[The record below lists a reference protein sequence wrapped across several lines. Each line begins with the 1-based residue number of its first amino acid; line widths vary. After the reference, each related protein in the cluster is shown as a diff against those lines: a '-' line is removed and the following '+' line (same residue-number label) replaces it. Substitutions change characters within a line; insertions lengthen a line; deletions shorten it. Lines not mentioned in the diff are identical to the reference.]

1 MACKFVSHTNKTLTP
16 LGLAEVKNCLL
27 PENSICVSCIGSDLG
42 KVVKTQ
48 EPSVTNQQINSIIP
62 YKDFDA
68 DFVYYLMCI
77 VGKDLNFISKTST
90 AVPIVNKS
98 TFSNYKVRIP
108 QIGVQKAI
116 GNILSSL
123 DDKIELNR
131 KINSNLEEQAK
142 ALFKSWFIDFEP
154 FKGGK
159 FIDSELGMIP
169 EGWNVKS
176 ASDIFNITIG
186 KTPPRK
192 ESKWFTKGIGNVWVS
207 ISDMKLNGAFIG
219 HSSEKLS
226 DDAIAKFNIVMVP
239 KDTIL
244 LSFKLTIGRVAIS
257 SCDLTT
263 NEAIARFSIDNPR
276 LREFTYLFLKNY
288 NYQSLGSTSSIA
300 TAVNSKIIKSMPFL
314 LPDADT
320 TESFHKL
327 SKPLFDQIEVTQK
340 QTYCL
345 ASIRDTLLPKLMSG
359 EIDVE
364 HSKLLFILRLSSIL
378 ESREESMDT
387 ILCCTVKVGIAIPQF
402 IICFL
407 SPRGIF
413 VPFAPSII

>member
-1 MACKFVSHTNKTLTP
+1 MEEWKEYRLGEVLTIKYGKDHKKLKEGNIPVYGSGGVMRYVNKAISHGP
-16 LGLAEVKNCLL
+16 SLL
-27 PENSICVSCIGSDLG
+27 IPRKGSLNNIIYS
-42 KVVKTQ
+42 
-48 EPSVTNQQINSIIP
+48 PSAFWTVDTMFWTQINSDIANPLFLYYSICK
-62 YKDFDA
+62 KDFA
-68 DFVYYLMCI
+68 ALN
-77 VGKDLNFISKTST
+77 VGT
-90 AVPIVNKS
+90 AVPSLTVPVIEDIKIS
-98 TFSNYKVRIP
+98 LPDLDIQSKIC
-108 QIGVQKAI
+108 AI
-116 GNILSSL
+116 LKSL

-340 QTYCL
+340 QTDCL
-345 ASIRDTLLPKLMSG
+345 AFIRDTLLPKLMSG

-364 HSKLLFILRLSSIL
+364 HSKLLFI
-378 ESREESMDT
+378 
-387 ILCCTVKVGIAIPQF
+387 
-402 IICFL
+402 
-407 SPRGIF
+407 
-413 VPFAPSII
+413 

>member
-1 MACKFVSHTNKTLTP
+1 MEEWKDVKVS
-16 LGLAEVKNCLL
+16 ELL
-27 PENSICVSCIGSDLG
+27 QEISMGPFGSNIKVDNFIDSGVPVLNGSNLQGYKLNEDSFNYVSEEKADSLG
-42 KVVKTQ
+42 KANAHRGDIVITHRG
-48 EPSVTNQQINSIIP
+48 TLGQIIYIP
-62 YKDFDA
+62 QDSKFNRYVISQSQFRLKLKSEIVRPDY
-68 DFVYYLMCI
+68 FVYFFHTRIGQHKILMNASQVGVPALARPTTTFKEVSIPIPPLSVQDRIMAILLCI
-77 VGKDLNFISKTST
+77 
-90 AVPIVNKS
+90 
-98 TFSNYKVRIP
+98 
-108 QIGVQKAI
+108 
-116 GNILSSL
+116 
-123 DDKIELNR
+123 DDKIELDR

-142 ALFKSWFIDFEP
+142 ALFKSWFINFEP
-154 FKGGK
+154 FKDGK
-159 FIDSELGMIP
+159 FVDSELGKIP

-276 LREFTYLFLKNY
+276 LREFTYLYLKNY
-288 NYQSLGSTSSIA
+288 NFQSLGSTSSIA

-320 TESFHKL
+320 MESFHKL

-340 QTYCL
+340 QTDCL
-345 ASIRDTLLPKLMSG
+345 ASIRDVLLPKLMSG
-359 EIDVE
+359 EIE
-364 HSKLLFILRLSSIL
+364 
-378 ESREESMDT
+378 
-387 ILCCTVKVGIAIPQF
+387 VK
-402 IICFL
+402 
-407 SPRGIF
+407 
-413 VPFAPSII
+413 

>member
-1 MACKFVSHTNKTLTP
+1 MEQWKEYRLGEIATFITAKSDISLFNKRNYISTENILPNRSGIKEASSLPTTGSVIAFCKNDILISNIRPYFKKIW
-16 LGLAEVKNCLL
+16 LASFDGGCSNDVICLRAK
-27 PENSICVSCIGSDLG
+27 ENVSCQFL
-42 KVVKTQ
+42 
-48 EPSVTNQQINSIIP
+48 
-62 YKDFDA
+62 
-68 DFVYYLMCI
+68 YYLLSQDAFFDYVMLGAKGTKMPRGDRNQIIKWVLTLPPLKEQHRI
-77 VGKDLNFISKTST
+77 VSLL
-90 AVPIVNKS
+90 
-98 TFSNYKVRIP
+98 Y
-108 QIGVQKAI
+108 
-116 GNILSSL
+116 SL
-123 DDKIELNR
+123 DSKIELNR

-300 TAVNSKIIKSMPFL
+300 TA
-314 LPDADT
+314 
-320 TESFHKL
+320 
-327 SKPLFDQIEVTQK
+327 
-340 QTYCL
+340 
-345 ASIRDTLLPKLMSG
+345 
-359 EIDVE
+359 
-364 HSKLLFILRLSSIL
+364 
-378 ESREESMDT
+378 
-387 ILCCTVKVGIAIPQF
+387 
-402 IICFL
+402 
-407 SPRGIF
+407 
-413 VPFAPSII
+413 

>member
-1 MACKFVSHTNKTLTP
+1 MEQWKEYRLGEVVNILDNKRVPLSSKERSNRKGSFPYYGAQGIIDYIDDYIFDGTYLLVAEDGENLKSHK
-16 LGLAEVKNCLL
+16 
-27 PENSICVSCIGSDLG
+27 
-42 KVVKTQ
+42 
-48 EPSVTNQQINSIIP
+48 QQISQIAKGKYWVNNHAHILESNGKCDIRYICYLLNTIDISGYVTGSAQP
-62 YKDFDA
+62 KLNQENLKAITLKLPSLATQIRIA
-68 DFVYYLMCI
+68 DF
-77 VGKDLNFISKTST
+77 ISM
-90 AVPIVNKS
+90 
-98 TFSNYKVRIP
+98 F
-108 QIGVQKAI
+108 
-116 GNILSSL
+116 
-123 DDKIELNR
+123 DDKIALNR

-340 QTYCL
+340 QTDCL
-345 ASIRDTLLPKLMSG
+345 AFIRDTLLPKLMSG

-364 HSKLLFILRLSSIL
+364 HSKLLFI
-378 ESREESMDT
+378 
-387 ILCCTVKVGIAIPQF
+387 
-402 IICFL
+402 
-407 SPRGIF
+407 
-413 VPFAPSII
+413 

>member
-1 MACKFVSHTNKTLTP
+1 
-16 LGLAEVKNCLL
+16 
-27 PENSICVSCIGSDLG
+27 
-42 KVVKTQ
+42 
-48 EPSVTNQQINSIIP
+48 
-62 YKDFDA
+62 
-68 DFVYYLMCI
+68 
-77 VGKDLNFISKTST
+77 
-90 AVPIVNKS
+90 
-98 TFSNYKVRIP
+98 
-108 QIGVQKAI
+108 
-116 GNILSSL
+116 
-123 DDKIELNR
+123 
-131 KINSNLEEQAK
+131 LEEQAK

-159 FIDSELGMIP
+159 FVDSELGKIP
-169 EGWNVKS
+169 KGWNVKY

-364 HSKLLFILRLSSIL
+364 HSKLLFI
-378 ESREESMDT
+378 
-387 ILCCTVKVGIAIPQF
+387 
-402 IICFL
+402 
-407 SPRGIF
+407 
-413 VPFAPSII
+413 

>member
-1 MACKFVSHTNKTLTP
+1 M
-16 LGLAEVKNCLL
+16 
-27 PENSICVSCIGSDLG
+27 
-42 KVVKTQ
+42 
-48 EPSVTNQQINSIIP
+48 
-62 YKDFDA
+62 
-68 DFVYYLMCI
+68 
-77 VGKDLNFISKTST
+77 
-90 AVPIVNKS
+90 
-98 TFSNYKVRIP
+98 
-108 QIGVQKAI
+108 
-116 GNILSSL
+116 
-123 DDKIELNR
+123 
-131 KINSNLEEQAK
+131 EEQAK

-340 QTYCL
+340 QTDCL
-345 ASIRDTLLPKLMSG
+345 AFIRDTLLPKLMSG

-364 HSKLLFILRLSSIL
+364 HSKLLFICLFTSIFSS
-378 ESREESMDT
+378 
-387 ILCCTVKVGIAIPQF
+387 KGF
-402 IICFL
+402 NN
-407 SPRGIF
+407 
-413 VPFAPSII
+413 